1 MTKLL
6 LNILAVVL
14 LLINGLGAVYGG
26 ANLVAFP
33 DGSSIGLSL
42 SLLQHSPFE
51 NYFVPGIVLLLANG
65 VLSMIAV
72 LAILMGARISA
83 LLVVLQGV
91 LLTGW
96 ILVQMLLIQ
105 TVYFLHVVM
114 GTIGVLL
121 MVIGWLRLVYER
133 REALK

>member
-14 LLINGLGAVYGG
+14 LLINGLGAIYGG
-26 ANLVAFP
+26 TNLVAFP

-42 SLLQHSPFE
+42 SLLEHSPFE

>member
-14 LLINGLGAVYGG
+14 LLINGLGAIYGG
-26 ANLVAFP
+26 TNLVAFP

-42 SLLQHSPFE
+42 SWLEHSPFE
-51 NYFVPGIVLLLANG
+51 NYLVPGIVLLLANG

-72 LAILMGARISA
+72 LAIMIGARISA
-83 LLVVLQGV
+83 LLVILQGI

-121 MVIGWLRLVYER
+121 MVIGWLRLVHER

>member
-6 LNILAVVL
+6 LDILAVFL
-14 LLINGLGAVYGG
+14 LLINGIGAIYGG

-42 SLLQHSPFE
+42 SWLEHSPFE

-65 VLSMIAV
+65 LLSMIAV
-72 LAILMGARISA
+72 AAILIGALISA
-83 LLVVLQGV
+83 LLVVLQGI

-121 MVIGWLRLVYER
+121 MVIGWLRLSLER
-133 REALK
+133 RQALK

>member
-14 LLINGLGAVYGG
+14 LLINGLGAIYGG
-26 ANLVAFP
+26 TNLVAFP

>member
-6 LNILAVVL
+6 LNILAVFL
-14 LLINGLGAVYGG
+14 LLINGLGAIYGG
-26 ANLVAFP
+26 TNLVAFP

-51 NYFVPGIVLLLANG
+51 NYFVPGIDLLLANG

>member
-6 LNILAVVL
+6 LNILAVFL
-14 LLINGLGAVYGG
+14 LLINGLGAIYGG
-26 ANLVAFP
+26 TNLVAFP

-42 SLLQHSPFE
+42 SWLEHSPFE
-51 NYFVPGIVLLLANG
+51 NYLVPGIVLLLANG

-72 LAILMGARISA
+72 LAIMIGARISA
-83 LLVVLQGV
+83 LLVILQGI

-121 MVIGWLRLVYER
+121 MVIGWLRLVHER